1 MLKYG
6 LTRLAA
12 TIPLLLAM
20 SVLVFLVATIMPG
33 GIAVA
38 LLGDNANPETVA
50 DLETRL
56 GLSDPLP
63 VQYARWLGN
72 ALHGDLGDSWTLK
85 EPVVGVIVRRMPV
98 TLSLAMGGMLIGII
112 LGLAVGII
120 AGLRPGSW
128 LDRLI
133 TLVASIGVAMPAF
146 WLAMLL
152 AMYLAVQLRW
162 FPAIGYTPLG
172 EDPVKWLRSITLP
185 CLALGLPTAALIVR
199 QMRSSLITVLQS
211 RYILAAHATGIPLWQ
226 VVSKYAL
233 RNALVPV
240 VTVIGFRLAVV
251 FSLSLAVEQVFNL
264 PGIASITIKSVMMRD
279 IPLLQG
285 AVLLTACF
293 VVVTNLI
300 IDLSYGW
307 LNPKVRL
314 A

>member
-98 TLSLAMGGMLIGII
+98 TLSLAVGGMLIGII

-120 AGLRPGSW
+120 AG
-128 LDRLI
+128 
-133 TLVASIGVAMPAF
+133 
-146 WLAMLL
+146 
-152 AMYLAVQLRW
+152 
-162 FPAIGYTPLG
+162 
-172 EDPVKWLRSITLP
+172 
-185 CLALGLPTAALIVR
+185 
-199 QMRSSLITVLQS
+199 
-211 RYILAAHATGIPLWQ
+211 
-226 VVSKYAL
+226 
-233 RNALVPV
+233 
-240 VTVIGFRLAVV
+240 
-251 FSLSLAVEQVFNL
+251 
-264 PGIASITIKSVMMRD
+264 
-279 IPLLQG
+279 
-285 AVLLTACF
+285 
-293 VVVTNLI
+293 
-300 IDLSYGW
+300 
-307 LNPKVRL
+307 
-314 A
+314 

>member
-6 LTRLAA
+6 LTRLA
-12 TIPLLLAM
+12 TTVPLLLAM
-20 SVLVFLVATIMPG
+20 SVLVFLIATIMPG
-33 GIAVA
+33 GIAIV
-38 LLGDNANPETVA
+38 LLGDNANPETIA
-50 DLETRL
+50 DLEARL
-56 GLSDPLP
+56 GLNDPLP

-72 ALHGDLGDSWTLK
+72 ALRGDLGDSWTLK
-85 EPVVGVIVRRMPV
+85 EPVMGVIVRRMPV
-98 TLSLAMGGMLIGII
+98 TLSVAVGGMLIGII
-112 LGLAVGII
+112 LGLMLGII

-133 TLVASIGVAMPAF
+133 TLLASIGVAMPAF
-146 WLAMLL
+146 WLVMLL

-162 FPAIGYTPLG
+162 FPAIGYTSFG
-172 EDPVKWLRSITLP
+172 DDPVKWLRSITLP
-185 CLALGLPTAALIVR
+185 CIALGLPTAALIVR
-199 QMRSSLITVLQS
+199 QMRSSLISVLQS

-264 PGIASITIKSVMMRD
+264 PGIASITIRSVMMRD

-285 AVLLTACF
+285 TVLLTALF

>member
-6 LTRLAA
+6 LTRLA
-12 TIPLLLAM
+12 TTVPLLLAM
-20 SVLVFLVATIMPG
+20 SALVFLVATAMPG

-38 LLGDNANPETVA
+38 LLGDNANPEAVA
-50 DLETRL
+50 DLEARL
-56 GLSDPLP
+56 GLHDPLP
-63 VQYARWLGN
+63 VQYARWLGH
-72 ALHGDLGDSWTLK
+72 ALRGDLGESWTLK
-85 EPVVGVIVRRMPV
+85 EPVTAVIVRRMPV
-98 TLSLAMGGMLIGII
+98 TLSLAAGGMMIGIL
-112 LGLAVGII
+112 LGLALGIA
-120 AGLRPGSW
+120 AGLRAGSW

-152 AMYLAVQLRW
+152 AMYFAVQLRW

-185 CLALGLPTAALIVR
+185 CIALGLPTAALIAR
-199 QMRSSLITVLQS
+199 QMRGSLITVLQS

-226 VVSKYAL
+226 VVGKYAL

-251 FSLSLAVEQVFNL
+251 FSLSLAVERVFNL
-264 PGIASITIKSVMMRD
+264 PGIASIIIKSVVTHD

-285 AVLLTACF
+285 AVLLTAFF
-293 VVVTNLI
+293 VIATNLV

-314 A
+314 S